1 LPCAD
6 LVGGADGRVG
16 DPNDVGARARSAEH
30 VSSVR
35 RGARDAACAV
45 ASFGPPARAAL
56 PDLEEHSMSD
66 RTYRLTE
73 IVGTSPDGI
82 DQAIRNGVERASR
95 TVRHLDWFEV
105 LGVRGQVKDGGV
117 EHFQVTMKL
126 GFRLEDD

>member
-1 LPCAD
+1 
-6 LVGGADGRVG
+6 
-16 DPNDVGARARSAEH
+16 
-30 VSSVR
+30 
-35 RGARDAACAV
+35 V
-45 ASFGPPARAAL
+45 ASFGPLARAAV
-56 PDLEEHSMSD
+56 PDLEEHHMSD

-95 TVRHLDWFEV
+95 TLRHLDWFEV